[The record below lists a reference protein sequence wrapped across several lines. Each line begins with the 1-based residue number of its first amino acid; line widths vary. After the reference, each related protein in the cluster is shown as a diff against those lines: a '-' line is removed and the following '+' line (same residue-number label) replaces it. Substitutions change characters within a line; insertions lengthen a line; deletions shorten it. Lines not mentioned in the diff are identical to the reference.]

1 MFWCKKKIDVCP
13 KTCSNYLPIKNFTV
27 DTGQVRLCLLHS
39 YHHLESET
47 STETL
52 VKPRTYSHLAARLL
66 WDVMAINSIW
76 ASLIH
81 IFPSSPPVLNHHFT
95 RCQNG
100 LWWPKTTRVTM
111 CCLITG
117 EILCTHTHTQETQII
132 KQVVDLY
139 HTLLEPCYC
148 HLQGGRGRV
157 KQMRWTMTDK
167 YFKAQRI
174 ITDRNLLY
182 RPFTRMSFCI
192 TPAWIQYCKE
202 TEG

>member
-1 MFWCKKKIDVCP
+1 MQKKIDVCP

-148 HLQGGRGRV
+148 HLRGGAGGEADEV
-157 KQMRWTMTDK
+157 DN
-167 YFKAQRI
+167 
-174 ITDRNLLY
+174 DRQIL
-182 RPFTRMSFCI
+182 
-192 TPAWIQYCKE
+192 
-202 TEG
+202 